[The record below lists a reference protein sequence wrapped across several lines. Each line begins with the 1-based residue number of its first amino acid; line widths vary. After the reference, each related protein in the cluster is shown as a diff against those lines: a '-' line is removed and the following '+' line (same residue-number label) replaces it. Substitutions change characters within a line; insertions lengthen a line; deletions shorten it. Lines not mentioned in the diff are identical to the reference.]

1 MIYFKGT
8 PVDVPP
14 PVQEWISDESGGV
27 PFVPLRKE
35 PNSPSPYLMKP
46 TPEQM
51 TAVKTALC
59 SIVEE
64 PASEFELPS
73 HTEFRSAVLDEALQR
88 FFSENPEALNLE
100 EFVEL
105 LCRHLS

>member
-1 MIYFKGT
+1 M
-8 PVDVPP
+8 
-14 PVQEWISDESGGV
+14 
-27 PFVPLRKE
+27 
-35 PNSPSPYLMKP
+35 MKP

-51 TAVKTALC
+51 TAVKEALC

-64 PASEFELPS
+64 PAGEFESPS
-73 HTEFRSAVLDEALQR
+73 HTEFRSAVLDEALAR
-88 FFSENPEALNLE
+88 FFSENHEASSLE

>member
-1 MIYFKGT
+1 MT
-8 PVDVPP
+8 T
-14 PVQEWISDESGGV
+14 
-27 PFVPLRKE
+27 
-35 PNSPSPYLMKP
+35 P

-59 SIVEE
+59 SMVEE
-64 PASEFELPS
+64 PAGEFELPS
-73 HTEFRSAVLDEALQR
+73 NTEFRSAVLDEALKR
-88 FFSENPEALNLE
+88 FFSENHDPASLA